1 MKLTAVSPF
10 GEEFSGAIDAVVVD
24 TVEGRHVILPEHGD
38 FVGIFDLTEITV
50 IQSDDARVVWAAFGY
65 VHVFNGDVVVIA
77 QIVDADPEAVQG
89 FHDRITAGRTAS
101 SSRFSVAVH
110 A

>member
-1 MKLTAVSPF
+1 MKLTATSPF
-10 GEEFSGAIDAVVVD
+10 GEEFSGTIDAVVID
-24 TVEGRHVILPEHGD
+24 TIEGRRVILPEHGD

-77 QIVDADPEAVQG
+77 QMVDADAEAVQG
-89 FHDRITAGRTAS
+89 FHDRITAGRSSS
-101 SSRFSVAVH
+101 SSRFAVAID

>member
-1 MKLTAVSPF
+1 MRLTAVSPF
-10 GEEFSGAIDAVVVD
+10 GEEFSGTIDAVVID
-24 TVEGRHVILPEHGD
+24 TIEGRHVILPEHGD

-50 IQSDDARVVWAAFGY
+50 IQADDARVVWAAFGY
-65 VHVFNGDVVVIA
+65 VHVFNGDVIVIA
-77 QIVDADPEAVQG
+77 QMVDADSDAVHG
-89 FHDRITAGRTAS
+89 FHDRITAGRTSS